1 MVSIC
6 LSFLKNRHSYFLR
19 QIWVLVSTLCICTS
33 YTLLSGR
40 QEIVLCVALWFP
52 KKKTPLRCSPLATS
66 KEASICAHSN
76 LCQMLFVSIGWQ
88 RRKGQGRKRQH
99 IILPNKIIRV
109 LYYCSLKEPIN
120 TWAQTSLWFYMRQTK
135 NKNIPT
141 QLAELTDL
149 HPQDSE

>member
-1 MVSIC
+1 MFILFKKSPFLFSQTN
-6 LSFLKNRHSYFLR
+6 LSSSLHALHMYFLYIIIR
-19 QIWVLVSTLCICTS
+19 QTRDCAVCGPLI
-33 YTLLSGR
+33 
-40 QEIVLCVALWFP
+40 P